1 MRVRSRHSSKKSA
14 ASKILLAALI
24 ILLLGLVVPSVVTM
38 VSRVVMYPVYSVH
51 TWFLQSSSALPTYLR
66 EKKELVDEI
75 HTLKNELAV
84 AVSTDLTQQ
93 RLYEENVW
101 LRQLLSATTTDRI
114 AAAVIARPN
123 ELPYDLLQIDRG
135 SEDGIVIGAPVYI
148 GADNVIGVVA
158 LTAPRFSFVELFTTP
173 GFEATAFISG
183 ANVIA
188 TVEGYGGGVARVRV
202 PQGIALSVGN
212 VVHVPSIEPGAFGR
226 VSYVENRPSQPEQ
239 YGYITFDKAI
249 SSINYV
255 AVGTEAIA
263 PATPEKISE
272 EVAKLIRESVK
283 VENIDVMKAEVL
295 LEAAS
300 TTATTTENE

>member
-1 MRVRSRHSSKKSA
+1 MRVRPRHNSKKST
-14 ASKILLAALI
+14 ASKIFLAAII
-24 ILLLGLVVPSVVTM
+24 ILLLGLIVPSVVTM
-38 VSRVVMYPVYSVH
+38 VSRAVMYPIYSVN

-75 HTLKNELAV
+75 ATLKNELAV

-101 LRQLLSATTTDRI
+101 LRQLLNATTTSRI

-135 SEDGIVIGAPVYI
+135 ADDGIVIGAPVYI

-158 LTAPRFSFVELFTTP
+158 HTAPHFAFVELFTTP

-183 ANVIA
+183 ADVIA

-226 VSYVENRPSQPEQ
+226 ISYVENRPSQPEQ

-249 SSINYV
+249 TSINYV

-263 PATPEKISE
+263 PATPEKISD
-272 EVAKLIRESVK
+272 EVARLLRASVK
-283 VENIDVMKAEVL
+283 VENIEVIEAEAL
-295 LEAAS
+295 LEELS
-300 TTATTTENE
+300 ATTTDNE